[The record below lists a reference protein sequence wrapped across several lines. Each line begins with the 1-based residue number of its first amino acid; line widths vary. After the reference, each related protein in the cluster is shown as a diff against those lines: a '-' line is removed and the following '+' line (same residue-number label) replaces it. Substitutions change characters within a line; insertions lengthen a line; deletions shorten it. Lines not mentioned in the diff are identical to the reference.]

1 MIKELTDI
9 EKRIINCYAFQ
20 YAEQNVST
28 GDWNEDTAEMYLN
41 LVNEEPELFRDLL
54 IGGDK

>member
-1 MIKELTDI
+1 MTKELTNAD
-9 EKRIINCYAFQ
+9 KKMINCYAFQ

-41 LVNEEPELFRDLL
+41 LVNSEPELFRNLL
-54 IGGDK
+54 TEG